1 MDELK
6 EAIDRIADRT
16 PTPPNREML
25 RLRDMLDGAGIE
37 WHDASDE
44 IMCRTQLFDGD
55 EMVYSAICGRHA
67 YGTIELWTRNAR
79 SCKQDSIGLN
89 TAEEAFA
96 LIREEVGK

>member
-6 EAIDRIADRT
+6 EAIDSIADRT
-16 PTPPNREML
+16 PVPPNREML
-25 RLRDMLDGAGIE
+25 RLRDMLDSAGIE
-37 WHDASDE
+37 WHDNSDE

-67 YGTIELWTRNAR
+67 YGNIELWTRNAR
-79 SCKQDSIGLN
+79 SCKQDPIGLS